1 MRNPFKR
8 KSKFRFNWNLAQRF
22 VNDYRLPIPIMGAE
36 IFEYHINLYE
46 NRFGTK
52 TKWNML
58 WEYIDNNYN
67 GNPEEFLKD
76 FYAIRE
82 KIVSTIPNSEAF
94 KAFNSMDMNMF
105 AVKSLQPRCSSL
117 YNETNIGK
125 RFISI
130 DLTKGNFQA
139 LNYVDKN
146 ILLNSETY
154 EDFISKFTNIYYI
167 EESKYFR
174 QVIFGQMNPKRHITV
189 EKYMVDKVY
198 DYLKENYS
206 WLGDLVVWN
215 SDELIF
221 EVDVPNIDL
230 PTTESI
236 EWDIEREL
244 GIYVHLDIFNLDGW
258 NLYSVKENHKRCSFF
273 VKRGSVYNVV
283 DELMCV
289 PQPYFAIVYK
299 LYNNLPLVREDFH
312 FNYENIDCIFN
323 DNFYIEKIEPKN

>member
-52 TKWNML
+52 TKWDML
-58 WEYIDNNYN
+58 WKYIDNNYN

-94 KAFNSMDMNMF
+94 KAFNTMDMNRF
-105 AVKSLQPRCSSL
+105 SVKSLQPRCSSL